1 MELEVYHGAPSAQ
14 VASFSGTESPRNSRN
29 SDAQLHPK
37 DASVSAVEKDN
48 QRDQTAFDI
57 AGWPIG
63 SRKLSRLDIG
73 SLLVNLLG
81 IATAVLYLVL
91 IVIVIKRN
99 GSSVDKA
106 DWNRVE
112 TAMNLGATLFPLTFA
127 AVIGRMN
134 QQLAA
139 WKLERG
145 VSIGV
150 LEQLFGS
157 STFFNTVTTQISL
170 RSINP
175 LALLLIIL
183 WCISPLG
190 SQSILRMLYTKP
202 TSITRSIDLTYGNDT
217 ELSTHTFTPST
228 TFTKATAMYQES
240 LLSPD
245 IVKHSPLDIFGRLK
259 IPLVDLGDPGSATS
273 DWIELDTN
281 NTDYSS
287 LTGIVIE
294 GVKDESGETE
304 FTMEA
309 PYYNLHM
316 SSIEGEPTFNS
327 KGFDFEDDGMYT
339 IDKSETRY
347 GLTKVYF
354 NFTIPDTNF
363 KASFNL
369 TEQYVDMRVK
379 CVDGIANC
387 ATTAVRPISRTSP
400 HANGTYWADA
410 RAIKV
415 LFRYLRSAGSERS
428 LTEAYFRNPD
438 TPLAADIYTG
448 STFTIPVDI
457 FLLRLTQVVNTYG
470 LLLSASDGGGSYNGT
485 GNFTDTTPPPIY
497 EISWPWLAIS
507 IVGIVTIIV
516 GAFVP
521 ALLGFFTRNPD
532 ILGYVSTMTR
542 DAPTL
547 EVPPGGGTLGGIDR
561 ALLLK
566 DISIRLG
573 DITDDSGSVSRI
585 GIGTLDQASP
595 SKKGRLYE

>member
-1 MELEVYHGAPSAQ
+1 MELEVYHRPSSSHA
-14 VASFSGTESPRNSRN
+14 ASFPETGSSHN
-29 SDAQLHPK
+29 SDTQLYPK
-37 DASVSAVEKDN
+37 NASVFAVESDN
-48 QRDQTAFDI
+48 QRDQASFDI
-57 AGWPIG
+57 VGWPIG

-73 SLLVNLLG
+73 SLLLNLLG
-81 IATAVLYLVL
+81 VSTAVLYLVL
-91 IVIVIKRN
+91 IAIVIKRN
-99 GSSVDKA
+99 GNPVDKA
-106 DWNRVE
+106 DWNRVQ
-112 TAMNLGATLFPLTFA
+112 TAMNLAATLFPLAFA

-134 QQLAA
+134 QQLAT

-145 VSIGV
+145 VSVGV

-157 STFFNTVTTQISL
+157 STFFNTVITQVSV
-170 RSINP
+170 RSIKP
-175 LALLLIIL
+175 LAFILIIL

-190 SQSILRMLYTKP
+190 SQSILRMLHTKP
-202 TSITRSIDLTYGNDT
+202 TTISRPIDITYGNDT
-217 ELSTHTFTPST
+217 ELSTHTFIPST
-228 TFTKATAMYQES
+228 TFTKAEAMYQES

-245 IVKHSPLDIFGRLK
+245 VVKHSPLDMFGRLK
-259 IPLVDLGDPGSATS
+259 IPLVNLRDSS
-273 DWIELDTN
+273 DWIELDTE

-287 LTGIVIE
+287 LTGIVIG
-294 GVKDESGETE
+294 GVKDANGETE

-316 SSIEGEPTFNS
+316 SSVEGEPTFNS

-339 IDKSETRY
+339 IDKSQTRY
-347 GLTKVYF
+347 GLTEVYF

-379 CVDGIANC
+379 CIDGIANC
-387 ATTAVRPISRTSP
+387 ATTAIRPISRTSP
-400 HANGTYWADA
+400 HANGTYWADM
-410 RAIKV
+410 RAIHT
-415 LFRYLRSAGSERS
+415 LFSYLRSAGSERS

-438 TPLAADIYTG
+438 TPLAAEIYTG

-457 FLLRLTQVVNTYG
+457 FLLRLTQVVNTYA
-470 LLLSASDGGGSYNGT
+470 LLLSASSGGEVYNGT
-485 GNFTDTTPPPIY
+485 GTFTDSSPPPVY

-507 IVGIVTIIV
+507 IVATSTIIV

-542 DAPTL
+542 DAPNL
-547 EVPPGGGTLGGIDR
+547 KIPPGGGTLGGMDR
-561 ALLLK
+561 AFFLK
-566 DISIRLG
+566 DMSIRLG
-573 DITDDSGSVSRI
+573 EITDDSVSVSRI

-595 SKKGRLYE
+595 SNKGRLYE

>member
-1 MELEVYHGAPSAQ
+1 MELEVYHRPSSSHA
-14 VASFSGTESPRNSRN
+14 ASFPETGSSRN
-29 SDAQLHPK
+29 SDTELHPK
-37 DASVSAVEKDN
+37 DVSVRAVEKDN
-48 QRDQTAFDI
+48 QREQAAFDI
-57 AGWPIG
+57 VGWPIG
-63 SRKLSRLDIG
+63 SRKLSRLDVG
-73 SLLVNLLG
+73 SLLLNLLG
-81 IATAVLYLVL
+81 VSTAVLYLVL
-91 IVIVIKRN
+91 IAIVIKRN

-106 DWNRVE
+106 DWNRIQK
-112 TAMNLGATLFPLTFA
+112 AMNMAATLFPLTFA

-134 QQLAA
+134 QQLAT

-145 VSIGV
+145 VSVGV
-150 LEQLFGS
+150 LEQIFGS
-157 STFFNTVTTQISL
+157 STFFNTVITQVSL

-175 LALLLIIL
+175 LGFVLIIL

-190 SQSILRMLYTKP
+190 SQSILRMLHTKP
-202 TSITRSIDLTYGNDT
+202 TTITRSIDLTYGNDT
-217 ELSTHTFTPST
+217 ELSTHTFPPST
-228 TFTKATAMYQES
+228 MFTKATAMYQES

-245 IVKHSPLDIFGRLK
+245 VVKHSSLDIFGRLK
-259 IPLVDLGDPGSATS
+259 IPLVDLGNSGSATS
-273 DWIELDTN
+273 DWIELDTG

-287 LTGIVIE
+287 LTGIVID
-294 GVKDESGETE
+294 GVKDDNGETE

-339 IDKSETRY
+339 IDKSQTRY

-369 TEQYVDMRVK
+369 TEQYVKMRVK
-379 CVDGIANC
+379 CVDGIASC

-400 HANGTYWADA
+400 HANGTYWADM
-410 RAIKV
+410 RAIKT
-415 LFRYLRSAGSERS
+415 LFNHLRSAGSERS

-448 STFTIPVDI
+448 STFAIPVDT

-470 LLLSASDGGGSYNGT
+470 LLLSASSGGGVYNGT
-485 GNFTDTTPPPIY
+485 GTFTDSTPPPIY

-507 IVGIVTIIV
+507 IVATVTIIV

-521 ALLGFFTRNPD
+521 ALLGFCTRNPD

-542 DAPTL
+542 DAPNL
-547 EVPPGGGTLGGIDR
+547 EVPPGGGTLGGMDR

-573 DITDDSGSVSRI
+573 EITDESVSVSRI

>member
-1 MELEVYHGAPSAQ
+1 MELEVYHRPSSSHA
-14 VASFSGTESPRNSRN
+14 ASFPETGSSQN
-29 SDAQLHPK
+29 SDTQLYPK
-37 DASVSAVEKDN
+37 NASVFAVESDN
-48 QRDQTAFDI
+48 QRDQASFDI
-57 AGWPIG
+57 VGWPTG

-73 SLLVNLLG
+73 SLLLNLLG
-81 IATAVLYLVL
+81 VSTAVLYLVL
-91 IVIVIKRN
+91 IAIVIKRN
-99 GSSVDKA
+99 GSPVDKA
-106 DWNRVE
+106 DWNRIQ
-112 TAMNLGATLFPLTFA
+112 TAMNLAATLFPLAFA

-134 QQLAA
+134 QQLAT

-145 VSIGV
+145 VSVGV

-157 STFFNTVTTQISL
+157 STFFNTVITQVSV
-170 RSINP
+170 RSIKP
-175 LALLLIIL
+175 LAFILIIL

-190 SQSILRMLYTKP
+190 SQSILRMLHTKP
-202 TSITRSIDLTYGNDT
+202 TTIARPIDITYGNDT
-217 ELSTHTFTPST
+217 ELSTHTFIPST
-228 TFTKATAMYQES
+228 TFTKAKAMYQES

-245 IVKHSPLDIFGRLK
+245 VVKHSPLDIFGRLK
-259 IPLVDLGDPGSATS
+259 IPLVDLRDSS
-273 DWIELDTN
+273 DWIELDTE

-287 LTGIVIE
+287 LTGIVID
-294 GVKDESGETE
+294 GVKNANGETV

-309 PYYNLHM
+309 PFYNLDV

-339 IDKSETRY
+339 IDKSQTRY
-347 GLTKVYF
+347 GLTEVYF

-379 CVDGIANC
+379 CIDGIANC
-387 ATTAVRPISRTSP
+387 ATTAIRPISRTSP
-400 HANGTYWADA
+400 HANGTYWADM
-410 RAIKV
+410 RAIQT
-415 LFRYLRSAGSERS
+415 LFSYLRSAGSERS

-457 FLLRLTQVVNTYG
+457 FLLRLTQVVNTYA
-470 LLLSASDGGGSYNGT
+470 LLLSASSGGEVYNGT
-485 GNFTDTTPPPIY
+485 GTFTDSSPPPVY

-507 IVGIVTIIV
+507 IVATVTIIV

-521 ALLGFFTRNPD
+521 ALLGFSTRNPD

-542 DAPTL
+542 DAPNL
-547 EVPPGGGTLGGIDR
+547 EVPPGGGTLGGMDR
-561 ALLLK
+561 ALFLK
-566 DISIRLG
+566 DMYIRLG
-573 DITDDSGSVSRI
+573 EITDDSVSVNRI

-595 SKKGRLYE
+595 SNKGRLYA

>member
-1 MELEVYHGAPSAQ
+1 MELEVYHRPSSSHA
-14 VASFSGTESPRNSRN
+14 ASFPETGSSHN
-29 SDAQLHPK
+29 SDTQLYPK
-37 DASVSAVEKDN
+37 NASVFAVESDN
-48 QRDQTAFDI
+48 QRDQASFDI
-57 AGWPIG
+57 VGWPIG

-73 SLLVNLLG
+73 SLLLNLLG
-81 IATAVLYLVL
+81 VSTAVLYLVL
-91 IVIVIKRN
+91 IAIVIKRN
-99 GSSVDKA
+99 GNPVDKA
-106 DWNRVE
+106 DWNRIQ
-112 TAMNLGATLFPLTFA
+112 TAMSLAATLFPLAFA

-134 QQLAA
+134 QQLAT

-145 VSIGV
+145 VSVGV

-157 STFFNTVTTQISL
+157 STFFNTVITQVSV
-170 RSINP
+170 RSIKP
-175 LALLLIIL
+175 LPFILIIL

-190 SQSILRMLYTKP
+190 SQSILRMLHTKP
-202 TSITRSIDLTYGNDT
+202 TTITRPIDITYGNNT
-217 ELSTHTFTPST
+217 ELSTHTFIPST
-228 TFTKATAMYQES
+228 TFTKAEAMYQES

-245 IVKHSPLDIFGRLK
+245 VVKHSPLDIFGRLK
-259 IPLVDLGDPGSATS
+259 IPLVNLRDSS
-273 DWIELDTN
+273 DWIELDTE

-287 LTGIVIE
+287 LTGIVID
-294 GVKDESGETE
+294 GVKDANGETE

-316 SSIEGEPTFNS
+316 SSVEGEPTFNS

-339 IDKSETRY
+339 IDKSQTRY
-347 GLTKVYF
+347 GLTEVYF

-379 CVDGIANC
+379 CIDGIANC
-387 ATTAVRPISRTSP
+387 ATTAIRPISRTSP
-400 HANGTYWADA
+400 HANGTYWADM
-410 RAIKV
+410 RAIHT
-415 LFRYLRSAGSERS
+415 LFSYLRSAGSERS

-457 FLLRLTQVVNTYG
+457 FLLRLTQVVNTYA
-470 LLLSASDGGGSYNGT
+470 LLLSASSGGEVYNGT
-485 GNFTDTTPPPIY
+485 GTFTDSSPPPVY

-507 IVGIVTIIV
+507 IVATSTIIV

-542 DAPTL
+542 DAPNL
-547 EVPPGGGTLGGIDR
+547 KIPPGGGTLGGMDR
-561 ALLLK
+561 ALFLK
-566 DISIRLG
+566 DMSIRLG
-573 DITDDSGSVSRI
+573 EITDDSVSVSRI

-595 SKKGRLYE
+595 SNKGRLYE

>member
-1 MELEVYHGAPSAQ
+1 MELEVYHRASSSHA
-14 VASFSGTESPRNSRN
+14 ASFPETGSSHN
-29 SDAQLHPK
+29 SDTQLYPK
-37 DASVSAVEKDN
+37 NASVFAVESDN
-48 QRDQTAFDI
+48 QRDQASFDI
-57 AGWPIG
+57 VGWPIG

-73 SLLVNLLG
+73 SLLLNLLG
-81 IATAVLYLVL
+81 VSTAVLYLVL
-91 IVIVIKRN
+91 IAIVIKRN
-99 GSSVDKA
+99 GNPVDKA
-106 DWNRVE
+106 DWNRIQ
-112 TAMNLGATLFPLTFA
+112 TAMNLAATLFPLAFA

-134 QQLAA
+134 QQLAT

-145 VSIGV
+145 VSVGV

-157 STFFNTVTTQISL
+157 STFFNTVITQVSV
-170 RSINP
+170 RSIKL
-175 LALLLIIL
+175 LAFILIIL

-190 SQSILRMLYTKP
+190 SQSILRMLHTKP
-202 TSITRSIDLTYGNDT
+202 TTITRPIDITYGNDT
-217 ELSTHTFTPST
+217 ELSTHTFIPST
-228 TFTKATAMYQES
+228 TFTKAEAMYQES

-245 IVKHSPLDIFGRLK
+245 VVKHSPLDIFRRLK
-259 IPLVDLGDPGSATS
+259 IPLVNLRDSS
-273 DWIELDTN
+273 DWIELDTE

-287 LTGIVIE
+287 LTGIVID
-294 GVKDESGETE
+294 GVKDVNGETE

-316 SSIEGEPTFNS
+316 SSVEGEPTFNS

-339 IDKSETRY
+339 IDKSQTRY
-347 GLTKVYF
+347 GLTEVYF

-379 CVDGIANC
+379 CIDGIANC
-387 ATTAVRPISRTSP
+387 ATTAIRPISRTSP
-400 HANGTYWADA
+400 HANGTYWADM
-410 RAIKV
+410 RAIHT
-415 LFRYLRSAGSERS
+415 LFSYLRSAGSERS

-457 FLLRLTQVVNTYG
+457 FLLRLTQVVNTYA
-470 LLLSASDGGGSYNGT
+470 LLLSASSGGEVYNGT
-485 GNFTDTTPPPIY
+485 GTFTDSSPPPVY

-507 IVGIVTIIV
+507 IVATSTIIV

-542 DAPTL
+542 DAPNL
-547 EVPPGGGTLGGIDR
+547 KIPPGGGTLGGMDR
-561 ALLLK
+561 ALFLK
-566 DISIRLG
+566 DMSIRLG
-573 DITDDSGSVSRI
+573 EITDDSVSVSRI
-585 GIGTLDQASP
+585 GIGTLDQASL
-595 SKKGRLYE
+595 SNEGRLYE

>member
-1 MELEVYHGAPSAQ
+1 MMELEVYHRPSSMHA
-14 VASFSGTESPRNSRN
+14 ASFPETGSSRN
-29 SDAQLHPK
+29 SDTELHPK
-37 DASVSAVEKDN
+37 DASVRAVEKDN
-48 QRDQTAFDI
+48 QREQAAFDI
-57 AGWPIG
+57 VGWPIG
-63 SRKLSRLDIG
+63 SRKLSRLDVG
-73 SLLVNLLG
+73 SLLLNLLG
-81 IATAVLYLVL
+81 VSTAVLYLVL
-91 IVIVIKRN
+91 IAIVIKRN

-106 DWNRVE
+106 DWNRIQK
-112 TAMNLGATLFPLTFA
+112 AMNLAATIFPLAFA

-134 QQLAA
+134 QQLAT

-145 VSIGV
+145 VSVGI
-150 LEQLFGS
+150 LEQIFGS
-157 STFFNTVTTQISL
+157 STFFNTVITQVSL

-175 LALLLIIL
+175 LAFLLVIL

-190 SQSILRMLYTKP
+190 SQSILRMLHTKP
-202 TSITRSIDLTYGNDT
+202 TTITRPIDLTYGNDT

-228 TFTKATAMYQES
+228 TFTKAKAMYQES
-240 LLSPD
+240 LLSPEV
-245 IVKHSPLDIFGRLK
+245 VKHSPLDIFGRLK
-259 IPLVDLGDPGSATS
+259 IPLVDLGDSS
-273 DWIELDTN
+273 DWIELDTG

-287 LTGIVIE
+287 LTGIVLN
-294 GVKDESGETE
+294 GVKDVNGETE

-327 KGFDFEDDGMYT
+327 KGFDFEDDGMNT
-339 IDKSETRY
+339 IDKSKTRY
-347 GLTKVYF
+347 GLTQVYF
-354 NFTIPDTNF
+354 NFTIPDTSF

-387 ATTAVRPISRTSP
+387 ATTAIRPISRTSP

-410 RAIKV
+410 RAINT
-415 LFRYLRSAGSERS
+415 LFSYLRSAGSERS

-448 STFTIPVDI
+448 STFTIPVDT

-470 LLLSASDGGGSYNGT
+470 LLLSASSGGGVYNGT
-485 GNFTDTTPPPIY
+485 GTFTDSTPPPIY

-507 IVGIVTIIV
+507 IVATVTIIV

-532 ILGYVSTMTR
+532 ILGYVSSMTR
-542 DAPTL
+542 DAPNL
-547 EVPPGGGTLGGIDR
+547 EVPPGGGTLGGMDR
-561 ALLLK
+561 TLLLK
-566 DISIRLG
+566 DMSIRLG
-573 DITDDSGSVSRI
+573 EITDDSVSVSRI

-595 SKKGRLYE
+595 SKMGRLYE

>member
-1 MELEVYHGAPSAQ
+1 
-14 VASFSGTESPRNSRN
+14 
-29 SDAQLHPK
+29 
-37 DASVSAVEKDN
+37 
-48 QRDQTAFDI
+48 
-57 AGWPIG
+57 
-63 SRKLSRLDIG
+63 
-73 SLLVNLLG
+73 
-81 IATAVLYLVL
+81 
-91 IVIVIKRN
+91 
-99 GSSVDKA
+99 
-106 DWNRVE
+106 
-112 TAMNLGATLFPLTFA
+112 
-127 AVIGRMN
+127 MN

-145 VSIGV
+145 VSVGI

-170 RSINP
+170 RSTNP

-202 TSITRSIDLTYGNDT
+202 TTITRSIDLIYGNDT
-217 ELSTHTFTPST
+217 RLSTHTFIPST
-228 TFTKATAMYQES
+228 TFTKANAMYQES
-240 LLSPD
+240 LLSPNV
-245 IVKHSPLDIFGRLK
+245 VKHSPLDVFGRLK

-273 DWIELDTN
+273 DWIELDTD

-304 FTMEA
+304 FTVEA

-327 KGFDFEDDGMYT
+327 NGFDFEDDGIYT
-339 IDKSETRY
+339 MDKSETDY

-379 CVDGIANC
+379 CVDGIVNC
-387 ATTAVRPISRTSP
+387 VTTAVRPISKASP

-410 RAIKV
+410 RAINV
-415 LFRYLRSAGSERS
+415 LFSHLRSAGSERS

-438 TPLAADIYTG
+438 TPLAANIYTG
-448 STFTIPVDI
+448 STFTIPFDI
-457 FLLRLTQVVNTYG
+457 FHLRLTQVVNTYG
-470 LLLSASDGGGSYNGT
+470 LLLAASSGGDSYNGT
-485 GNFTDTTPPPIY
+485 GTFTDTTPPPIY

-507 IVGIVTIIV
+507 IVGTVTIIV

-521 ALLGFFTRNPD
+521 ALLGLFTRNPD

-542 DAPTL
+542 DAPNL
-547 EVPPGGGTLGGIDR
+547 EVPPGGGTLGGTDR

-566 DISIRLG
+566 DMSIRLG
-573 DITDDSGSVSRI
+573 EFTDDSGSVSRI
-585 GIGTLDQASP
+585 GIGTLDQTSP
-595 SKKGRLYE
+595 SKTGRLYE

>member
-1 MELEVYHGAPSAQ
+1 MELEVYHRASSSHA
-14 VASFSGTESPRNSRN
+14 ASFPETGSSHN
-29 SDAQLHPK
+29 SDTQLYPK
-37 DASVSAVEKDN
+37 NASVFAVESDN
-48 QRDQTAFDI
+48 QRDQASFDI
-57 AGWPIG
+57 VGWPIG

-73 SLLVNLLG
+73 SLLLNLLG
-81 IATAVLYLVL
+81 VSTAVLYLVL
-91 IVIVIKRN
+91 IAIVIKRN
-99 GSSVDKA
+99 GNPVDKA
-106 DWNRVE
+106 DWNRIQ
-112 TAMNLGATLFPLTFA
+112 TAMNLAATLFPLAFA

-134 QQLAA
+134 QQLAT

-145 VSIGV
+145 VSVGV

-157 STFFNTVTTQISL
+157 STFFNTVITQVSV
-170 RSINP
+170 RSIKP
-175 LALLLIIL
+175 LAFIFIIL

-190 SQSILRMLYTKP
+190 SQSILRMLHTKP
-202 TSITRSIDLTYGNDT
+202 TTITRPIDITYGNDT
-217 ELSTHTFTPST
+217 ELSTHTFIPST
-228 TFTKATAMYQES
+228 TFTKAEAMYQES

-245 IVKHSPLDIFGRLK
+245 VVKHSPLDIFGRLK
-259 IPLVDLGDPGSATS
+259 IPLVNLRDSS
-273 DWIELDTN
+273 DWIELDTE

-287 LTGIVIE
+287 LTGIVID
-294 GVKDESGETE
+294 GVKDANGETE

-316 SSIEGEPTFNS
+316 SSVEGEPTFNS

-339 IDKSETRY
+339 IDKSQTRY
-347 GLTKVYF
+347 GLTEVYF

-379 CVDGIANC
+379 CIDGIANC
-387 ATTAVRPISRTSP
+387 ATTAIRPISRTSP
-400 HANGTYWADA
+400 HANGTYWADM
-410 RAIKV
+410 RAIHT
-415 LFRYLRSAGSERS
+415 LFSYLRSAGSERS

-457 FLLRLTQVVNTYG
+457 FLLRLTQVVNTYA
-470 LLLSASDGGGSYNGT
+470 LLLSASSGGEVYNGT
-485 GNFTDTTPPPIY
+485 GTFTDSSPPPVY

-507 IVGIVTIIV
+507 IVATSTIIV

-542 DAPTL
+542 DAPNL
-547 EVPPGGGTLGGIDR
+547 KIPPGGGTLGGMDR
-561 ALLLK
+561 ALFLK
-566 DISIRLG
+566 DMSIRLG
-573 DITDDSGSVSRI
+573 EITDDSVSVSRI

-595 SKKGRLYE
+595 SNKGRLYE

>member
-1 MELEVYHGAPSAQ
+1 MELEVYHRASSSHA
-14 VASFSGTESPRNSRN
+14 ASFPETGSSHN
-29 SDAQLHPK
+29 SDTQLYPK
-37 DASVSAVEKDN
+37 NASVFAVQSDN
-48 QRDQTAFDI
+48 QRDQASFDI
-57 AGWPIG
+57 VGWPIG

-73 SLLVNLLG
+73 SLLLNLLG
-81 IATAVLYLVL
+81 VSTAVLYLVL
-91 IVIVIKRN
+91 IAIVIKRN
-99 GSSVDKA
+99 GNPVDKA
-106 DWNRVE
+106 DWNRIQ
-112 TAMNLGATLFPLTFA
+112 TAMNLAATLFPLAFA

-134 QQLAA
+134 QQLAT

-145 VSIGV
+145 VSVGV

-157 STFFNTVTTQISL
+157 STFFNTVITQVSV
-170 RSINP
+170 RSIKL
-175 LALLLIIL
+175 LAFILIIL

-190 SQSILRMLYTKP
+190 SQSILRMLHTKP
-202 TSITRSIDLTYGNDT
+202 TTITRPIDITYGNDT
-217 ELSTHTFTPST
+217 ELSTHTFIPST
-228 TFTKATAMYQES
+228 TFTKAEAMYQES

-245 IVKHSPLDIFGRLK
+245 VVKHSPLDIFRRLK
-259 IPLVDLGDPGSATS
+259 IPLVNLRDSS
-273 DWIELDTN
+273 DWIELDTE

-287 LTGIVIE
+287 LTGIVID
-294 GVKDESGETE
+294 GVKDVNGETE

-316 SSIEGEPTFNS
+316 SSVEGEPTFNS

-339 IDKSETRY
+339 IDKSQTRY
-347 GLTKVYF
+347 GLTEVYF

-379 CVDGIANC
+379 CIDGIANC
-387 ATTAVRPISRTSP
+387 ATTAIRPISRTSP
-400 HANGTYWADA
+400 HANGTYWADM
-410 RAIKV
+410 RAIHT
-415 LFRYLRSAGSERS
+415 LFSYLRSAGSERS

-457 FLLRLTQVVNTYG
+457 FLLRLTQVVNTYA
-470 LLLSASDGGGSYNGT
+470 LLLSASSGGEVYNGT
-485 GNFTDTTPPPIY
+485 GTFTDSSPPPVY

-507 IVGIVTIIV
+507 IVATSTIIV

-542 DAPTL
+542 DAPNL
-547 EVPPGGGTLGGIDR
+547 KIPPGG
-561 ALLLK
+561 
-566 DISIRLG
+566 
-573 DITDDSGSVSRI
+573 VSRI
-585 GIGTLDQASP
+585 GIGTLDQASL
-595 SKKGRLYE
+595 SNEGRLYE